1 MNEMEWDKALC
12 YLLGSIVAKYYDEY
26 VCVCVC
32 VCVCRSSIYKLLANY
47 SKRWTDKFDDWWE
60 ENTEAN
66 VAINCY
72 YANGEHWRRKK

>member
-32 VCVCRSSIYKLLANY
+32 VCVSVVNLQVTRKLQ
-47 SKRWTDKFDDWWE
+47 
-60 ENTEAN
+60 
-66 VAINCY
+66 
-72 YANGEHWRRKK
+72 